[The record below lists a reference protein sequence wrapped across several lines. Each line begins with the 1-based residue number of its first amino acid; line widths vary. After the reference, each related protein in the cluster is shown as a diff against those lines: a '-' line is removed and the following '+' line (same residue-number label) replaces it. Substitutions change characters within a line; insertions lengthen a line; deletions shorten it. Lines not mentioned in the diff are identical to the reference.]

1 MYKVFIQNKPLF
13 FISHTEIQNVE
24 GVFLREGIA
33 LSDKQ
38 QINNLLK
45 FTNRF
50 TPIYILCE
58 NPAETMELYFQD
70 YTKIEAAGGIVQRKS
85 KYLFIKRNGFW
96 DLPKGKMEK
105 NETPRECA
113 IREIEEECGISNLTI
128 QKDLL
133 ITYHTYENQGSQTL
147 KKTYWFILDYL
158 GSKKGIPQIE
168 EGITKI
174 SWKKIDRFDTVRK
187 NTFSSIIDVLNS
199 FLNQEVK

>member
-13 FISHTEIQNVE
+13 FISHAEMHNVE
-24 GVFLREGIA
+24 GVFIRDGIA

-50 TPIYILCE
+50 TPVYILCD
-58 NPAETMELYFQD
+58 NPDKTMELFFQE
-70 YTKIEAAGGIVQRKS
+70 YAKIEAAGGIVQRKS

-105 NETPRECA
+105 NESPKECA
-113 IREIEEECGISNLTI
+113 IREIEEECGIENLTI
-128 QKDLL
+128 TKELL
-133 ITYHTYENQGSQTL
+133 ITYHTYEHQGTPTL
-147 KKTYWFILDYL
+147 KKTYWFELNYS
-158 GSKKGIPQIE
+158 GPKKGVPQTE

-174 SWKKIDRFDTVRK
+174 SWKKIERFDTVKK
-187 NTFSSIIDVLNS
+187 NTFSSIIDVIS
-199 FLNQEVK
+199 TFLNQEVK

>member
-13 FISHTEIQNVE
+13 FISPEEMQNVE
-24 GVFLREGIA
+24 GVFLREGLA

-70 YTKIEAAGGIVQRKS
+70 YVKIEAAGGIVQRKS

-105 NETPRECA
+105 NESPRECA
-113 IREIEEECGISNLTI
+113 IREIEEECGIEKLSI
-128 QKDLL
+128 DKDLL
-133 ITYHTYENQGSQTL
+133 ITYHTYDYQGLPTL
-147 KKTYWFILDYL
+147 KKTYWFTLNYL
-158 GSKKGIPQIE
+158 GPKKGKPQIE

-174 SWKKIDRFDTVRK
+174 SWKKLDKFDGVRK
-187 NTFSSIIDVLNS
+187 NTFQSIIDVLDAFNV
-199 FLNQEVK
+199 L

>member
-13 FISHTEIQNVE
+13 FISHKEMQNVE
-24 GVFLREGIA
+24 GVFLREGLA

-70 YTKIEAAGGIVQRKS
+70 YVKIEAAGGIVQRKS

-105 NETPRECA
+105 NESPRECA
-113 IREIEEECGISNLTI
+113 IREIEEECGIENLSI
-128 QKDLL
+128 DKDLL
-133 ITYHTYENQGSQTL
+133 ITYHTYDYQGLPTL
-147 KKTYWFILDYL
+147 KKTYWFTLNYL
-158 GSKKGIPQIE
+158 GPKKGVPQIE

-174 SWKKIDRFDTVRK
+174 SWKKLDKFDGVRK
-187 NTFSSIIDVLNS
+187 NTFQSIIDVLDAFS
-199 FLNQEVK
+199 PL

>member
-13 FISHTEIQNVE
+13 FISPEEMQNVE
-24 GVFLREGIA
+24 GVFIREGLA

-50 TPIYILCE
+50 SPIYILCE
-58 NPAETMELYFQD
+58 NPAETMDLYFQD
-70 YTKIEAAGGIVQRKS
+70 YAKIEAAGGIVQRKS

-113 IREIEEECGISNLTI
+113 IREIEEECGIENVSI
-128 QKDLL
+128 DKELL
-133 ITYHTYENQGSQTL
+133 ITYHTYENLGVSTL
-147 KKTYWFILDYL
+147 KKTYWFTLNYQ
-158 GSKKGIPQIE
+158 GSKKGIPQLE

-174 SWKKIDRFDTVRK
+174 SWKKNEKFDVIKK
-187 NTFSSIIDVLNS
+187 NTFQSIIDVLDA
-199 FLNQEVK
+199 FDVI